1 MAFKLVKR
9 EKLPV
14 QVKGHIKGE
23 DGKPVPFDF
32 TLHCIRLSQA
42 QVQAVLED
50 KDESVTA
57 FIQRVA
63 IGWEGVLDD
72 QGNPLDFTGESLA
85 DVLEQPGL
93 ASVCSKAYLSN
104 IGAVAKN

>member
-14 QVKGHIKGE
+14 QVKGHIRGE

-72 QGNPLDFTGESLA
+72 QGNALDFTSESLA